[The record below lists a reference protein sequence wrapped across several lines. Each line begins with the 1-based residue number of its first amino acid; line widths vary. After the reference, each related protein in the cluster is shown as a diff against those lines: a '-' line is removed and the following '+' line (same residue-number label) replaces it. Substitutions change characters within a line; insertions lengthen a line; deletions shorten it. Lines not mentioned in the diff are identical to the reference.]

1 MRKIGFTILL
11 VIGLLLAGCTAE
23 KDEMQKELDSVL
35 NDVQIH
41 ESELSDYESQLREL
55 EKKEQ
60 KLFEKTVDLKIEE
73 RDIIDANVSRL
84 DELLASREDIIEQE
98 MDVVKKAQEIITRL
112 TTLPP
117 ADTEKG
123 DRSVRD
129 LKVALDK
136 RYELNEEVL
145 SLYEEL
151 MERQRKVYELLID
164 ENVKRVDLEEGTLA
178 VNKQRSSLEE
188 VVQAF
193 NQSTN
198 EVNSA
203 LLSTQQDMT
212 E

>member
-203 LLSTQQDMT
+203 LISTQQDMT